1 MLKVCGHVKRLSSL
15 SSWREPFF
23 FYDYNNMAMRF
34 LTKLNFWRMKLY
46 KIRLDS
52 FLYFILIHGNEK
64 HDRLPVQIVLNGLR
78 YLERYQYEL
87 HRVLPTRLTA
97 PQGSSRMLNA
107 MFFNCLCSSVFL
119 ENSRVYFPF
128 LSTDSLQ

>member
-23 FYDYNNMAMRF
+23 FLRLQQHGHEIPDE
-34 LTKLNFWRMKLY
+34 TKLWRMKLY